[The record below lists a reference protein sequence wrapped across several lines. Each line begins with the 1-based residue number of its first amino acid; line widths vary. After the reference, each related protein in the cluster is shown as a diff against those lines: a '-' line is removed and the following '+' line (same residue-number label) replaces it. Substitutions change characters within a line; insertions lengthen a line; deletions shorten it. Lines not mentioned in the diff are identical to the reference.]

1 MTPHTFTPMQYDR
14 QHCASCKMLAGHPL
28 HILTLPGCET
38 TDADRETAR
47 QLQQAEDLTAVMRT
61 PKADISAKAR
71 KLEQDSPLFFG
82 TGANPSLF

>member
-1 MTPHTFTPMQYDR
+1 MKPHTFTPMQYDR

-28 HILTLPGCET
+28 HILTLSGCET

-61 PKADISAKAR
+61 PKADISAQAR